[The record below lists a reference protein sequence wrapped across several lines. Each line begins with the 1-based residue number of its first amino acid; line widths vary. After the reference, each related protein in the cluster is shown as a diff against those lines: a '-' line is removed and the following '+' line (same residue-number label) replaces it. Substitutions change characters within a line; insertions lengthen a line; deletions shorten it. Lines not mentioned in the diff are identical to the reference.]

1 MEPGLG
7 EDMMTMIAFLL
18 VLASVDEKE
27 VEDAV
32 QKFKAAMK
40 SPEATLRADAI
51 KELGRLKHDR
61 TMRILASCLVIDD
74 KLVRMAAAKALGSFQ
89 EKKPQAA
96 GLLVEALP
104 PNAREPEVQV
114 EIFSALKELREESAL
129 GACYPHFEDK
139 NFKVAEA
146 AIGVTGAL
154 RSRRSIDPLI
164 RLMKKLLTAGDG
176 VSSGDGSFDVP
187 PDEALRE
194 RARRLEELASNAL
207 QSISGEKLSTAA
219 EWDAWWKR
227 HSATFKLKD

>member
-1 MEPGLG
+1 
-7 EDMMTMIAFLL
+7 MMMLAFLL
-18 VLASVDEKE
+18 MMASVDEKE
-27 VEDAV
+27 VEEAL

-40 SPEATLRADAI
+40 SPEATLRADAVR
-51 KELGRLKHDR
+51 ELGRLKNDR
-61 TMRILASCLVIDD
+61 TLRVLGSCLAIDD

-89 EKKPQAA
+89 EKRPQAA
-96 GLLVEALP
+96 ALLAEALT
-104 PNAREPEVQV
+104 PNAREPEVEV

-129 GACYPHFEDK
+129 GACYAHFEDK

-146 AIGVTGAL
+146 AIGVTAAV
-154 RSRRSIDPLI
+154 RSRRSVDPLI

-194 RARRLEELASNAL
+194 RARKLEELASSAL

-227 HSATFKLKD
+227 HAATFRIKD